1 MGSTRYPMKCGLAGS
16 VMGGMPRNFSFILL
30 LCLGFIFHGC
40 GGFEYV
46 DDSLKE
52 DMAHSE
58 MREDAIRDKVQ
69 KLTTEN
75 KELKKQKTTA
85 QEINKRTS
93 ISNAKKLVI
102 ISERNRSL
110 NQEIIKLKEDN
121 QRIIQENETLKKR
134 LARLKTQYETFVSG
148 VHNASKK
155 AGRLKIKVLSGDG
168 DLNSAEKMAKNLRKI
183 GYRIKSIDY
192 APRSDFEIT
201 TIYFAQHFKDK
212 AKRLKSNL
220 GKNPVLK
227 PLNWS
232 SKFDLIVVTGSQP

>member
-1 MGSTRYPMKCGLAGS
+1 MGATCYSTKCGLAS
-16 VMGGMPRNFSFILL
+16 NVMGGIPRNFSFILL
-30 LCLGFIFHGC
+30 LCLGFIFQGC
-40 GGFEYV
+40 GGFEYL
-46 DDSLKE
+46 DGSSKE
-52 DMAHSE
+52 DIADSE
-58 MREDAIRDKVQ
+58 MRRDAIRDKIQ

-75 KELKKQKTTA
+75 DELKKQIDIA
-85 QEINKRTS
+85 QELNKRTN

-110 NQEIIKLKEDN
+110 NQEIIKLQEDN
-121 QRIIQENETLKKR
+121 QRITQENETLKKKLTR
-134 LARLKTQYETFVSG
+134 IKTQYKTAASG
-148 VHNASKK
+148 FHNVLKK
-155 AGRLKIKVLSGDG
+155 AGRIKIKVLSGNG

-201 TIYFAQHFKDK
+201 TIYFARNFKDK

-232 SKFDLIVVTGSQP
+232 SKFDLIVVTGSRK

>member
-1 MGSTRYPMKCGLAGS
+1 MDATRYLLKCGLVGR

-40 GGFEYV
+40 SGFEYFGG
-46 DDSLKE
+46 SLKE
-52 DMAHSE
+52 DTADSE
-58 MREDAIRDKVQ
+58 MRKDAIKAKNQ

-75 KELKKQKTTA
+75 NELKNQIAIA

-110 NQEIIKLKEDN
+110 NQEIIKLQEDN
-121 QRIIQENETLKKR
+121 QRITQENETLKKR
-134 LARLKTQYETFVSG
+134 LARIKTQDETSVSRF
-148 VHNASKK
+148 HSASKK
-155 AGRLKIKVLSGDG
+155 DGRLKIKVLSGDG
-168 DLNSAEKMAKNLRKI
+168 DLNSAEKMAKNLKKI
-183 GYRIKSIDY
+183 GYSIKSIDY

-201 TIYFAQHFKDK
+201 TIYFAQNYKNK
-212 AKRLKSNL
+212 AKRLKSDL
-220 GKNPVLK
+220 GKNLVLK

-232 SKFDLIVVTGSQP
+232 SKFDLIVVTGSQQ

>member
-1 MGSTRYPMKCGLAGS
+1 MGATRYLLKCGLDGR

-30 LCLGFIFHGC
+30 LCLGFIFPGC
-40 GGFEYV
+40 SGFEYF
-46 DDSLKE
+46 DGSLKE
-52 DMAHSE
+52 DTADSE
-58 MREDAIRDKVQ
+58 MRKDAIKAKSQ

-75 KELKKQKTTA
+75 DELKKQIAIA

-110 NQEIIKLKEDN
+110 NQEIIKLQEDN

-134 LARLKTQYETFVSG
+134 LARIKTQDETFVSG
-148 VHNASKK
+148 FHNASKK
-155 AGRLKIKVLSGDG
+155 DGRLKIKVLSGDG
-168 DLNSAEKMAKNLRKI
+168 DLNSAEKMAKDLKKI

-201 TIYFAQHFKDK
+201 TIYFAQNFKDK
-212 AKRLKSNL
+212 AKRLKSDL

-232 SKFDLIVVTGSQP
+232 SKFDLIVVTGSQQ